1 MRKRKKCCALFLLRF
16 IMLCVCVCVCV
27 CVSPKSGETIR
38 GEPDLF
44 NEPRGNAKFM
54 CFHLCRVKPGAQTKR
69 RRWEEPVIYTFAEAG
84 TLAATGHPDPLV
96 HFLGR
101 SGYFQWG
108 KTQASDL
115 FLGALIKG
123 LS

>member
-1 MRKRKKCCALFLLRF
+1 MLSPVPGEAWCTNKKKE
-16 IMLCVCVCVCV
+16 V
-27 CVSPKSGETIR
+27 
-38 GEPDLF
+38 
-44 NEPRGNAKFM
+44 
-54 CFHLCRVKPGAQTKR
+54 
-69 RRWEEPVIYTFAEAG
+69 EELVIYTFAEAG

>member
-1 MRKRKKCCALFLLRF
+1 M
-16 IMLCVCVCVCV
+16 CVCVCV
-27 CVSPKSGETIR
+27 PQIRETIR

-44 NEPRGNAKFM
+44 SEPRGNAKFM
-54 CFHLCRVKPGAQTKR
+54 CFHLCWVKLGAQTER
-69 RRWEEPVIYTFAEAG
+69 GRWEEPVIYTSSEAG